1 VAPAT
6 VNGRLIVGKSLISLG
21 GLLNVI
27 DGAASQE
34 VSIGTFNAKD
44 I

>member
-1 VAPAT
+1 MAPAAA
-6 VNGRLIVGKSLISLG
+6 NGRLIVDKSLISLG

-27 DGAASQE
+27 DGASSQE
-34 VSIGTFNAKD
+34 VSLGTFNAKD